1 VFAGLELRRAHRATL
16 RRVQVAFL
24 AIAVLGATAFGFV
37 ALRAAFGGGEQES
50 GNVPPL
56 SSNGQIVF
64 SRVGGEGRLQLFVAQ
79 PDGSETR
86 VLTQPGPFDDLSP
99 AVSPDGTTVAF
110 QRRFYGEGF
119 VIASVPIAGG
129 DVTELTERALPLEP
143 AWSPDGSRIAFAG
156 SPGHGPFGLWVMDAD
171 GSNPRRIAGSD
182 DFDVLSPTWSPD
194 GSRIAFVGFDDGA
207 ETLEDIFSVTPEGDG
222 LIQLTHTPGTRELT
236 PGWSPDGRTIAF
248 VRSGGDIEGSEIWTV
263 RPDGSA
269 STLVER
275 TDFSIL
281 DQLAWSPDGTTLL
294 ATFEGWVHLVDVE
307 EGGFVRLLAGAS
319 AAWQPIPE
327 GSEPAPTPDPTPT
340 APPEPEGKDIGLGFN
355 LCDAE
360 RLGGI
365 DFLGDGTGGVAWV
378 GVKTLEDGTCPVHG
392 RPGRYAVAEDHTGDG
407 IADSW
412 LHLPWR
418 CDIDCTP
425 FDATDLDTNG
435 SEELIV
441 TSTFSIMS
449 YYVLGLKPNDAGELE
464 LRPFLVAEPGYER
477 AGLVAGEPLR
487 IDAGGDEGY
496 GSQIECEGYPEA
508 PVLIWSWSYLPVESE
523 QPMEVH
529 ITRIQLGADGRFHVI
544 GANDYTVPFDQPSGI
559 QRSEA
564 PACGVDWHPNA

>member
-16 RRVQVAFL
+16 RKVQVAFL
-24 AIAVLGATAFGFV
+24 AIAVLGATAVGFA
-37 ALRAAFGGGEQES
+37 ALRAAFGGG
-50 GNVPPL
+50 GLDTGDVPPL

-64 SRVGGEGRLQLFVAQ
+64 SRVGGEGRMQLFVAR
-79 PDGSETR
+79 PDGSKMR
-86 VLTQPGPFDDLSP
+86 VLTSPGPFDDLSP

-129 DVTELTERALPLEP
+129 EVTELTERALPLEP
-143 AWSPDGSRIAFAG
+143 AWSPDGSQIAFAG

-171 GSNPRRIAGSD
+171 GSDPRRIAGSD

-207 ETLEDIFSVTPEGDG
+207 ATLEDIFSVTLDGDG
-222 LIQLTHTPGTRELT
+222 LTRLTDTPGTRELS
-236 PGWSPDGRTIAF
+236 PAWSPDGRTIAF
-248 VRSGGDIEGSEIWTV
+248 VRSGGDVEGSEIWTIH
-263 RPDGSA
+263 PDGSGPV
-269 STLVER
+269 LVER
-275 TDFSIL
+275 APMEFV
-281 DQLAWSPDGTTLL
+281 DQLAWSPDATALL
-294 ATFEGWVHLVDVE
+294 ATFEGWIHLVDVE
-307 EGGFVRLLAGAS
+307 EGSFVRLLEGAS

-327 GSEPAPTPDPTPT
+327 GSEPAPTPDPSPT

-360 RLGGI
+360 RLGSI
-365 DFLGDGTGGVAWV
+365 DLLGDGTAAAAWV
-378 GVKTLEDGTCPVHG
+378 GVKTLEDGTCPIHG
-392 RPGRYAVAEDHTGDG
+392 RPGRYAIAEDHTGDG

-412 LHLPWR
+412 LDLPWR

-425 FDATDLDTNG
+425 FDATDLDANG

-441 TSTFSIMS
+441 TSSFSIMS
-449 YYVLGLKPNDAGELE
+449 YYVLGLKPNDVGELG
-464 LRPFLVAEPGYER
+464 LRPFLVAEPGHEA

-496 GSQIECEGYPEA
+496 GSQIECEGYPGA
-508 PVLIWSWSYLPVESE
+508 PVLIWSWSNQPVETN
-523 QPMEVH
+523 QPREVH
-529 ITRIQLGADGRFHVI
+529 ITRLQVQADGLFHVI
-544 GANDYTVPFDQPSGI
+544 GASDYTVAADQPSGI
-559 QRSEA
+559 QPSTE
-564 PACGVDWHPNA
+564 PACGVDFHPNA